1 MYKGFAAYIEKE
13 RLLAGCKRL
22 LLAVSGGVD
31 STVLAHLA
39 GRYRQSHPE
48 LELGW
53 VHCNFHLRGEESE
66 RDECFVRGCAEV
78 SGCRLYV
85 RSFDTEAFARE
96 KGVSIE
102 MAARDLRYA
111 YFAELMDSE
120 GWDACLL
127 AHHADDNA
135 ETFFINLFRGS
146 GVKGLRGML
155 PRSVSGGHVYLRPL
169 LFARRFEIMAY
180 AQQQSL
186 AFVEDSTN
194 RQEVYLRNRIRL
206 SLLPFL
212 DSVQTGAVRK
222 ITQSMETL
230 RAADSLMDDWFAE
243 QKQKVVLPVDGRKSG
258 ADAVDAGLIDLRASL
273 AEVRLI
279 GGTEAAGARVAD
291 VLTME
296 ALARMGLNPVLRGCR
311 VGAQEILP
319 GERLS
324 ALGRHRALFW
334 ELYLREKSFSRLQIA
349 QILQN
354 EQAGTSG
361 KIFENADNSGVLV
374 REPQAWRWVA
384 LEEASGDGEEG
395 RGEPG
400 CLSDGAKGGTRNLSG
415 HGGRWMQGSA
425 GDADAKRGGMPET
438 GGRCADAEALLHAEE
453 YSQRS
458 LASIPGELMEKGP
471 GPAGTFEI
479 KSIGSKAELDTALEK
494 AYLAYDKLRFPLH
507 WRHWQAGDRFQP
519 LGMKGFKKLSD
530 FFTGLK
536 LSLAQKEAVWLLC
549 SGDDIVWVAGYRI
562 DDRYKMDF
570 SSAGKKK
577 ALVLQLAPCGGR
589 AARRAEERPGQ
600 ARCGDDGAEERPGE
614 RLTGEKYR

>member
-1 MYKGFAAYIEKE
+1 MYKDFAAYIEKE
-13 RLLAGCKRL
+13 RLFAGCKRL

-31 STVLAHLA
+31 SVVLTHLM
-39 GRYRQSHPE
+39 GRYRQSHPN

-66 RDECFVRGCAEV
+66 RDERFVREWAEV

-85 RSFDTEAFARE
+85 RAFDTESYARQQ
-96 KGVSIE
+96 KISIE

-111 YFAELMDSE
+111 YFAELMDAE

-169 LFARRFEIMAY
+169 LFARRSEILAY
-180 AQQQSL
+180 AQEQSL

-194 RQEVYLRNRIRL
+194 RQELYLRNRIRL
-206 SLLPFL
+206 SLLPFM
-212 DSVQTGAVRK
+212 DSMQPGAVRK

-230 RAADSLMDDWFAE
+230 RAADALLDDWFAE
-243 QKQKVVLPVDGRKSG
+243 QRKKTVLPVGGRKNC
-258 ADAVDAGLIDLRASL
+258 ADAGEIGLRASL
-273 AEVRLI
+273 AEVRLRV
-279 GGTEAAGARVAD
+279 GTEAGEARVADSRLSLRGGRMDSEDRGAKIAD

-296 ALARMGLNPVLRGCR
+296 ALVRMGLNPVLRGCQ

-319 GERLS
+319 GERLL

-384 LEEASGDGEEG
+384 LEEASAEDLPQVTRECRCPFVSTPDEWLK
-395 RGEPG
+395 GEPG
-400 CLSDGAKGGTRNLSG
+400 
-415 HGGRWMQGSA
+415 
-425 GDADAKRGGMPET
+425 PE
-438 GGRCADAEALLHAEE
+438 CVW
-453 YSQRS
+453 
-458 LASIPGELMEKGP
+458 
-471 GPAGTFEI
+471 EI
-479 KSIGSKAELDTALEK
+479 KCIGSKNELNADPKTAC
-494 AYLAYDKLRFPLH
+494 LAYAKLQFPLH
-507 WRHWQAGDRFQP
+507 WRHWQPGDRFKP

-530 FFTGLK
+530 FFSDLK
-536 LSLAQKEAVWLLC
+536 LSRVQKESVWLLC
-549 SGDDIVWVAGYRI
+549 SGEDIVWVAGYRI
-562 DDRYKMDF
+562 DNRYKVDF
-570 SSAGKKK
+570 NSEEEKK
-577 ALVLQLAPCGGR
+577 VLLF
-589 AARRAEERPGQ
+589 
-600 ARCGDDGAEERPGE
+600 
-614 RLTGEKYR
+614 RLR

>member
-66 RDECFVRGCAEV
+66 RDERFVRGCAEV

-169 LFARRFEIMAY
+169 LFARRFEILAY

-212 DSVQTGAVRK
+212 DSVQPGAVRK

-243 QKQKVVLPVDGRKSG
+243 QKQKVVLPVDGRMSG

-279 GGTEAAGARVAD
+279 GGTEAAGARLAD

-354 EQAGTSG
+354 EQAGISG

-384 LEEASGDGEEG
+384 LEEASGDGEEE
-395 RGEPG
+395 RVASG
-400 CLSDGAKGGTRNLSG
+400 CISDGAGVKTGDMPGYPGNL
-415 HGGRWMQGSA
+415 MQGNI
-425 GDADAKRGGMPET
+425 GDVEVGTVDMSEV
-438 GGRCADAEALLHAEE
+438 GGRCAGVEALLQAAGDN
-453 YSQRS
+453 QRL
-458 LASIPGELMEKGP
+458 LASIPKELVEKGA
-471 GPAGTFEI
+471 GPEYTLEL
-479 KSIGSKAELDTALEK
+479 KCIGSKTELDTALET
-494 AYLAYDKLRFPLH
+494 AYLAYDKLHFPLH
-507 WRHWQAGDRFQP
+507 WRHWQVGDRFKP

-530 FFTGLK
+530 FFSDLK
-536 LSLAQKEAVWLLC
+536 LGRAQKAAVWLLC
-549 SGDDIVWVAGYRI
+549 SGSDIVWVAGYRI
-562 DDRYKMDF
+562 DDRYKLDF
-570 SSAGKKK
+570 ASAGEKK
-577 ALVLQLAPCGGR
+577 ALVLHLRG
-589 AARRAEERPGQ
+589 
-600 ARCGDDGAEERPGE
+600 
-614 RLTGEKYR
+614 